1 MRHGSTRVLS
11 DSVSRKEPK
20 GASGGLRLEITSLTS
35 RLIMGAYGLDFSRG
49 GGNAYTLRVA
59 LPSAAI
65 RNGMEGEGPC
75 PAPTRP

>member
-1 MRHGSTRVLS
+1 MRHGSTLVLS

-49 GGNAYTLRVA
+49 GGNALVA

-65 RNGMEGEGPC
+65 RMGMEGKGPC